1 MRGVFKG
8 NKSRIGKLRKLR
20 QEVKTNKGVRRGK
33 SNSLLEVKRMEVVDR
48 NKEDIALILKQK
60 LQELYKNSKGKPTI
74 IQRDEKG
81 YLVLGKT
88 KAGISMRQMYLE
100 EKGYDFE

>member
-1 MRGVFKG
+1 MRVKR
-8 NKSRIGKLRKLR
+8 SRLKVGKLTKLR
-20 QEVKTNKGVRRGK
+20 QGVRTGRIKGRRK
-33 SNSLLEVKRMEVVDR
+33 NNSLLEVKRMEVANR
-48 NKEDIALILKQK
+48 NKEDIELILKQK
-60 LQELYKNSKGKPTI
+60 LQELYRNSKGKPTI

-81 YLVLGKT
+81 YLILGKT